1 MTKLLLLSLIFLI
14 RLISCS
20 SFLNYIIPFYN
31 FTLHDTPLVYNNDT
45 TMENEISFY
54 NDMKKSTILHV
65 AASTVTSVVVVTTM
79 WSVAPIPITYWA
91 YHVYVFQKSSHI
103 KQKCEY
109 LVNDNNNDDKRYNR
123 GWTPNIPSFFF
134 NPLFFCTV
142 SLIGLI
148 LIIVYNKLSITNII
162 LLGLGFVYMYSFF
175 QEVKISIDK
184 IKIEKDLKLRELL
197 WTCNILRVS
206 YWGRIKKALTLSSI
220 QTDDDG
226 YYVNNKECQLLEV
239 EYDTINESF
248 IEILYRTFTKSII
261 SIFRE
266 LFYSFSSISLIDK
279 ILIVIGLIFFYKIL
293 SITKSFFTKK
303 ESGLELEREEKKEK
317 KVCKEEREVEGE
329 EGEIWKEGEE
339 INICNL

>member
-1 MTKLLLLSLIFLI
+1 
-14 RLISCS
+14 
-20 SFLNYIIPFYN
+20 
-31 FTLHDTPLVYNNDT
+31 
-45 TMENEISFY
+45 MENEISFY

-65 AASTVTSVVVVTTM
+65 AASTITSVVVVTTM

-109 LVNDNNNDDKRYNR
+109 LVNDNTNDDKRYGV

-134 NPLFFCTV
+134 NPLFFCVV
-142 SLIGLI
+142 SSIGLI
-148 LIIVYNKLSITNII
+148 LIIVYKLSITNML

-175 QEVKISIDK
+175 QEVKISVDK

-206 YWGRIKKALTLSSI
+206 YWGRIKKALSFSSI

-226 YYVNNKECQLLEV
+226 YYVNDKECKMLEI
-239 EYDTINESF
+239 EYNTINESF

-279 ILIVIGLIFFYKIL
+279 ILIIIGLTIFYKIL
-293 SITKSFFTKK
+293 RVIKSFFIGE
-303 ESGLELEREEKKEK
+303 ESGLELETE
-317 KVCKEEREVEGE
+317 E
-329 EGEIWKEGEE
+329 EGEKGKEVKEEKGEE